1 MSTTPLVKLIKQRYQ
16 EYALI
21 STLIETFIVISI
33 SVAYLTLGTAL
44 QDIVNGIIHSTFFRQ
59 RNNNCLPVQ
68 WQTEMREKI
77 ITNISTGILFGIIFL
92 IAIFSLKSF
101 ITVMEKV
108 SSFAMNTINILIFF
122 MYIQSRR
129 DKNSNVEIPLP
140 MPKWMNLISYLLPV
154 YFGFA
159 VIYDGFLTITDYLE
173 SSKQHNK
180 TLHALY
186 SHQ

>member
-92 IAIFSLKSF
+92 IAIFSLKRQ
-101 ITVMEKV
+101 E
-108 SSFAMNTINILIFF
+108 
-122 MYIQSRR
+122 QQCG
-129 DKNSNVEIPLP
+129 NSPAN
-140 MPKWMNLISYLLPV
+140 
-154 YFGFA
+154 A
-159 VIYDGFLTITDYLE
+159 
-173 SSKQHNK
+173 
-180 TLHALY
+180 
-186 SHQ
+186 